1 MIVFYNTSTSS
12 YEDLKSLY
20 MELVG
25 QSNEVLR
32 INKIVFS
39 KVEGEDIEEIAVSY
53 SFREEARCKMF
64 RFIRIK

>member
-1 MIVFYNTSTSS
+1 MFHSTSTSS
-12 YEDLKSLY
+12 YEDLKSLC

-39 KVEGEDIEEIAVSY
+39 KVEGEDIEDMVVSY

-64 RFIRIK
+64 RIIRIK